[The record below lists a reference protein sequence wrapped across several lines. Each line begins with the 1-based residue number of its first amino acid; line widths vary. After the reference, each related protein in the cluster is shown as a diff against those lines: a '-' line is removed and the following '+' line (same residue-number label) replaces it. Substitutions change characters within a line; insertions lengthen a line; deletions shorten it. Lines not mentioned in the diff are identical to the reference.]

1 MSAETEINRIK
12 TARNDIATYIGNMGV
27 AVPSGAKIDDLP
39 PLLNEIGSVVKLET
53 LVVAPMTNAEINAN
67 LVAGMFVKVANN
79 YVTFD
84 DLINGATVNGSVI
97 PEGDFY
103 YLFDGVISTQ
113 RMHFISVLPVA
124 VGKNLDGVVFNES
137 GTYVLAQTCQTGV
150 QITIPNFH
158 FIRTL
163 EAVERGTTT
172 LTSRKNTSKNTIVFT
187 AENYQKA
194 GYTAGGKS
202 TATKEVS
209 LSVNGSTVTASDG
222 SISISVAV
230 PTVSQDIDTCTIIL
244 DVSTFVAF
252 TNNTVRVYY
261 TACGD
266 GLSAEYVDVKASEQP
281 EIHLNYVVCGS
292 AICVKTQVAGYCDAG
307 NVRYNDDLVHFIYAP
322 STAGTTQYITFT
334 ENT

>member
-12 TARNDIATYIGNMGV
+12 TARNDIATYIDSMGV

-39 PLLNEIGSVVKLET
+39 PLLNEIGTVVKLET

-172 LTSRKNTSKNTIVFT
+172 LTSRRNTSKNTIVFT

-209 LSVNGSTVTASDG
+209 LSVSGNTVTASDG
-222 SISISVAV
+222 STSISTVVSASQAV
-230 PTVSQDIDTCTIIL
+230 STCTIVL
-244 DVSTFVAF
+244 DITTFSAF
-252 TNNTVRVYY
+252 SNDTVRVYY

-266 GLSAEYVDVKASEQP
+266 GLSAEYVDVKAREQH
-281 EIHLNYVVCGS
+281 EIRLTHVVCGS